1 MANIN
6 VKVNKKEKDN
16 SSTLLNKFQKKVRE
30 SGILPKVRSK
40 RYNNRALSKAK
51 IKKGKIKKIKS
62 GIKYEELKRLGKLL
76 KK

>member
-16 SSTLLNKFQKKVRE
+16 SSVLLGKFQKKVRE

-40 RYNNRALSKAK
+40 RYNNRVLSKAK
-51 IKKGKIKKIKS
+51 IKKGKIKKLKS
-62 GIKYEELKRLGKLL
+62 GVRYEELKRLGKLV